1 MDEAGGAI
9 QGGARLRPAVAVAL
23 AILTV
28 LALVRVGDGEFI
40 TYDDESFILGNQ
52 NLQQGFT
59 GESLVWSLTAT
70 EASNWYPLT
79 WITHIADFSLYG
91 KNPRGH
97 HLTNLAL
104 HVANA
109 VLLFLVLE
117 AMTGALWKSAFVAA
131 VFAVHPLQV
140 EPVAWIVQRKT
151 MLSTLF
157 FLLTLG
163 AWRRY
168 AAAPGVHRYLP
179 ILAFFALALL
189 SKPMAVTTPFV
200 LLLLD
205 AWPLGRMAGPA
216 PPSSARGKR
225 AGSVAIPSRGVP
237 IGSLRASRGFA
248 LVFGRLLAEKLPLF
262 ALSAAV
268 SAVTLV
274 AQRRAETS
282 LEVLPPGLRVA
293 NAIHAYAAYLGKF
306 LWPRDLAVFYPYPG
320 AGLAGASVLVALAV
334 LLAVTAL
341 AWRARAR
348 CPAALVGWLWY
359 LGTLVPVIGIVQVG
373 LQAMADRYMYTPIIG
388 LLIMTAWGGE
398 AVLVPRVSRVPLA
411 LAVVALVAALAGRSA
426 LQAGMWRDSVSLF
439 GHAVRVTGPNAV
451 AQRNLGDA
459 FMRRGKIDEAIGRYR
474 EALRINPYFAEAHYN
489 LAEPLLA
496 RERIADAEAQYREA
510 MRLDPRM
517 YPARYNLAVLLIRA
531 GRLDEAEAQLRE
543 AIRLAADLA
552 PAHYTLGNLLA
563 RQGRFAEALPEFRA
577 AVRLRPDD
585 REARLRLSRVQAMLA
600 SGAKPTSPPAGA
612 PEPAP

>member
-1 MDEAGGAI
+1 MDEAGRAI
-9 QGGARLRPAVAVAL
+9 QGGARLRMLVAAAL
-23 AILTV
+23 AILAT
-28 LALVRVGDGEFI
+28 LALLRVGDGEFI
-40 TYDDESFILGNQ
+40 TYDDQGDLLQ
-52 NLQQGFT
+52 NRHLQQGFT
-59 GESLVWSLTAT
+59 RESLAWSLTSL
-70 EASNWYPLT
+70 ESSNWTPLA
-79 WITHIADFSLYG
+79 WMTHIADFSLYG
-91 KNPRGH
+91 KDPRGH

-104 HVANA
+104 HAVN
-109 VLLFLVLE
+109 VLLVFLVLE

-140 EPVAWIVQRKT
+140 EPVAWLIQRYT
-151 MLSTLF
+151 LLSTLF

-168 AAAPGVHRYLP
+168 VAAPGVRRYLP

-205 AWPLGRMAGPA
+205 AWPLGRMAKPA
-216 PPSSARGKR
+216 PPSAAREKR
-225 AGSVAIPSRGVP
+225 AEKEPATRGVP
-237 IGSLRASRGFA
+237 I
-248 LVFGRLLAEKLPLF
+248 GRLLAEKLPLF
-262 ALSAAV
+262 ALAAAV

-274 AQRRAETS
+274 AQRGAETS

-306 LWPRDLAVFYPYPG
+306 LWPRDLSVFYPYPG
-320 AGLAGASVLVALAV
+320 AGLTGASVLGAVAV

-348 CPAALVGWLWY
+348 CPAAIVGWLWY

-398 AVLVPRVSRVPLA
+398 ALLVPRVSRVPLA
-411 LAVVALVAALAGRSA
+411 LAVVALVTALAGRSA
-426 LQAGMWRDSVSLF
+426 LQAGIWRDSVTLF
-439 GHAVRVTGPNAV
+439 AHAVRVTGPNAV

-474 EALRINPYFAEAHYN
+474 EALRINPYSAEARYN

-510 MRLDPRM
+510 LRLDPRM
-517 YPARYNLAVLLIRA
+517 YPARYNLAVLLIR
-531 GRLDEAEAQLRE
+531 GGQLDEAEAHLRE
-543 AIRLAADLA
+543 AIRLAPDLA

-563 RQGRFAEALPEFRA
+563 RQGRFADALPEFRA

-585 REARLRLSRVQAMLA
+585 RAARLRLSRVQAMLA
-600 SGAKPTSPPAGA
+600 SGAKPTSPPAGS
-612 PEPAP
+612 PGPAP